1 MFYFALQPCDGEM
14 IILLHFHLKVCQHYY
29 CAQSGFEL
37 LHRTASRRTV
47 NSDRDITEATLAFPR
62 LKYLA
67 FHTFIEV
74 SRSYPSIVSIFL
86 NLKHPGCFTLA
97 KPRKL
102 GISTSLVNWFWF
114 FVQSIIS
121 SLALFVLL
129 LNCYFEVRSIW
140 VRLETILRLKEVSEN
155 KGLCPKLLETMV
167 RRWLRFRLNI

>member
-1 MFYFALQPCDGEM
+1 M

-29 CAQSGFEL
+29 CTQGGFEL
-37 LHRTASRRTV
+37 LHRSASRMTV
-47 NSDRDITEATLAFPR
+47 NSDLDITEATLAFPR
-62 LKYLA
+62 LKYLV

-74 SRSYPSIVSIFL
+74 CCSYSSIVSIFP
-86 NLKHPGCFTLA
+86 NLKHPGSFTLA
-97 KPRKL
+97 KPSKL

-167 RRWLRFRLNI
+167 RRWLTFRLNI